1 MKPRVSVA
9 LITRNEQL
17 NIADCL
23 RSVAWADEIVM
34 VDQGSTDG
42 TAAIA
47 RTLGARVIDAPDW
60 PGFGPQKNRA
70 LDACSGDWILALDAD
85 ERITPESQREIA
97 AVLAAPAHD
106 VYEMPRSS
114 YYCGRFIRHSGWSPD
129 YVRRLFLR
137 GAARYSEARVH
148 EALLT
153 DRPVGRLREP
163 LVHYSFRTLE
173 DVLVKMNRYSTDNAH
188 MLVERGRRPGIGS
201 ALAHGLASFLRTYV
215 LKRGFLDG
223 RHGLMLAIS
232 NAEGSYYKQVKA
244 MLLNER
250 PPAPPGPPAG

>member
-23 RSVAWADEIVM
+23 RSVAWADEIVV

-42 TAAIA
+42 TAEIA
-47 RTLGARVIDAPDW
+47 RAHGARVIEAPDW

-85 ERITPESQREIA
+85 ERVSAASQREIA

-106 VYEMPRSS
+106 VYELPRSS
-114 YYCGRFIRHSGWSPD
+114 YYCGRFIAHGGWSPD
-129 YVRRLFLR
+129 YVRRLFRR
-137 GAARYSEARVH
+137 GAARYSDARVH
-148 EALLT
+148 ETLVT

-173 DVLVKMNRYSTDNAH
+173 DVLVKMNRYSTDNAQ
-188 MLVERGRRPGIGS
+188 MLVERGGRPGIAS

-215 LKRGFLDG
+215 LRLGFLDG

-244 MLLNER
+244 MLLAER
-250 PPAPPGPPAG
+250 REPPPG